1 MVRMTHSTAAEVVAL
16 ASARMVTLATAE
28 SLTGGGVAVA
38 LTGIAGASS
47 VVRGGV
53 VAYASDLKVALLG
66 VPQSIVDDYGV
77 VSAECAKAM
86 AEGVRTRLGVTYGIA
101 TTGVAGPGEQEGK
114 PVGHVFVAV
123 AGPGPAEVEELS
135 LSGDREEIRESTV
148 THALELTLRVL
159 RREEPA
165 VG

>member
-1 MVRMTHSTAAEVVAL
+1 MSDSVAADVIAL
-16 ASARMVTLATAE
+16 AHARMVTVATAE
-28 SLTGGGVAVA
+28 SLTGGGVAAV

-66 VPQSIVDDYGV
+66 VSPSIVGDYGV

-86 AEGVRTRLGVTYGIA
+86 AEGVRERLDATYGIA

-114 PVGHVFVAV
+114 PVGRVFVAV
-123 AGPGPAEVEELS
+123 AGGSGPAEVEELS
-135 LSGDREEIRESTV
+135 LSGDRDQIRDATV
-148 THALELTLRVL
+148 THALEFILRVL